1 MIKTSQK
8 KMKLKKAK
16 FIHKIFSGKLSEEE
30 NTRQKS
36 WRDRRA
42 RLLGSNN
49 NDANN
54 NRDSIGAS
62 SDQTMSSNESENQ
75 DSLIDQHRP
84 SARID
89 KPPEEE
95 LEITPKPRIR

>member
-1 MIKTSQK
+1 
-8 KMKLKKAK
+8 MKLKKAK

-36 WRDRRA
+36 WRERRN
-42 RLLGSNN
+42 RLLG

-95 LEITPKPRIR
+95 PEITPKPRIR